1 MLRWVGFDRAAVLDG
16 GLRAWK
22 TEDRP
27 MSRKPATHPS
37 GSLATRPRPELF
49 ADRAEVL
56 AAIDDNRVHIIDALP
71 VTHYSG
77 EMSVYSRA
85 GHITGAINASML
97 QLVDKTGR
105 SRDPHASLELANG
118 MHRLTRRGNLISFI
132 SNKTTP
138 KRAVCCLPDEAIRD
152 RRAYGVIGS
161 ANLAALRWKLAW
173 QNSHGG
179 RKEPCR

>member
-1 MLRWVGFDRAAVLDG
+1 
-16 GLRAWK
+16 
-22 TEDRP
+22 
-27 MSRKPATHPS
+27 
-37 GSLATRPRPELF
+37 
-49 ADRAEVL
+49 
-56 AAIDDNRVHIIDALP
+56 
-71 VTHYSG
+71 
-77 EMSVYSRA
+77 MSVYSRA

-161 ANLAALRWKLAW
+161 ANLAAWRVETGAAELPWGEKGAVSVSSVLMVGRLGCCVVIGCSTQKLEI
-173 QNSHGG
+173 SVVTD
-179 RKEPCR
+179 EFSI